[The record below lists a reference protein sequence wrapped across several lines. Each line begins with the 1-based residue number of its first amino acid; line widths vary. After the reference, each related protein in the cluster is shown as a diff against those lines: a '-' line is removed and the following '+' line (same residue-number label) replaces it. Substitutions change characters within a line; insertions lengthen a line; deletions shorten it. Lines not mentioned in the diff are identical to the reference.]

1 MTKISSFIINL
12 IIKLLDGILKL
23 FARNNLIYSISEKL
37 EKNFYNE
44 INVKNFTIK
53 FYAPTL
59 VIKWRFDTILSK
71 EPETIEWIDGFNNST
86 EFIFWDI
93 GANVGLYSLY
103 TARKY
108 KNSKIISFEPS
119 TSNLR
124 VLSRN
129 ISLNNL
135 SNKIS
140 INQLPLF
147 DKNLDFNLM
156 KEKKFIEGGA
166 LNAFSVDHDYQG
178 KKFFSENSYKIMG
191 TSINYLIDNNILEIP
206 DYIKI
211 DVDGIEHLILLG
223 ASKFL
228 MNKKIKSICIELN
241 EDFKDQLDLSLKILK
256 NNNFVIRQKKHADE
270 FDKSL
275 KFSKIYN
282 YIFDKK
288 NS

>member
-23 FARNNLIYSISEKL
+23 FARDNLIYSISEKL

-135 SNKIS
+135 SNKIR

-211 DVDGIEHLILLG
+211 DV
-223 ASKFL
+223 
-228 MNKKIKSICIELN
+228 IKSICIELN